1 MFDLIIRNGHLMDPR
16 CNLDKQ
22 ADIGIKGRHIVDIGN
37 LEGKECLQS
46 VDAKGCLVVPGLI
59 DFHAHAAYGISD
71 FSMPADLVQIPS
83 GVTSMVD
90 AGSTGVTDFEA
101 FYHRNIIT
109 SIMTVKSFLHVAS
122 EGQRTHL
129 KYENPDPARY
139 DLEKI
144 KMLCETYKDNI
155 IGLKLRQSR
164 DIVGELG
171 LKPLEGALLLGEEVG
186 LRLSVHAT
194 DSPGDIRD
202 TLSLLRPGDIF
213 CHMYHQKGVLS
224 PGLPA
229 PYPFLPC
236 ITSGI
241 SPYPAHSDSL
251 ASVPI
256 HRIFHAPR
264 SLPILYHLAECPDR
278 RYSHNWH
285 SYNTF

>member
-109 SIMTVKSFLHVAS
+109 KIRILHDMIWK
-122 EGQRTHL
+122 R
-129 KYENPDPARY
+129 
-139 DLEKI
+139 
-144 KMLCETYKDNI
+144 
-155 IGLKLRQSR
+155 
-164 DIVGELG
+164 
-171 LKPLEGALLLGEEVG
+171 
-186 LRLSVHAT
+186 
-194 DSPGDIRD
+194 
-202 TLSLLRPGDIF
+202 
-213 CHMYHQKGVLS
+213 
-224 PGLPA
+224 
-229 PYPFLPC
+229 
-236 ITSGI
+236 
-241 SPYPAHSDSL
+241 
-251 ASVPI
+251 
-256 HRIFHAPR
+256 
-264 SLPILYHLAECPDR
+264 
-278 RYSHNWH
+278 
-285 SYNTF
+285 

>member
-213 CHMYHQKGVLS
+213 CHMYHQKGQTILDEKGMCCRKPGKPGKEESCLS
-224 PGLPA
+224 
-229 PYPFLPC
+229 
-236 ITSGI
+236 
-241 SPYPAHSDSL
+241 
-251 ASVPI
+251 
-256 HRIFHAPR
+256 
-264 SLPILYHLAECPDR
+264 
-278 RYSHNWH
+278 
-285 SYNTF
+285 

>member
-122 EGQRTHL
+122 EGHACIKTLLTAMWRSSSIRSIALAAVEEAAAPAATPSAWTRTL
-129 KYENPDPARY
+129 TTA
-139 DLEKI
+139 
-144 KMLCETYKDNI
+144 
-155 IGLKLRQSR
+155 
-164 DIVGELG
+164 
-171 LKPLEGALLLGEEVG
+171 A
-186 LRLSVHAT
+186 
-194 DSPGDIRD
+194 
-202 TLSLLRPGDIF
+202 
-213 CHMYHQKGVLS
+213 
-224 PGLPA
+224 
-229 PYPFLPC
+229 
-236 ITSGI
+236 
-241 SPYPAHSDSL
+241 
-251 ASVPI
+251 
-256 HRIFHAPR
+256 
-264 SLPILYHLAECPDR
+264 
-278 RYSHNWH
+278 
-285 SYNTF
+285 